1 MYETKKG
8 YTNDDTHIS
17 IAFNFAFILL
27 LLYFYFSFAEPKFR
41 HDLIIAWPLH
51 SYDLLV
57 FFKEFYKYATDC

>member
-27 LLYFYFSFAEPKFR
+27 LLYFYFSFAKPKFR
-41 HDLIIAWPLH
+41 HDLTIA
-51 SYDLLV
+51 
-57 FFKEFYKYATDC
+57 